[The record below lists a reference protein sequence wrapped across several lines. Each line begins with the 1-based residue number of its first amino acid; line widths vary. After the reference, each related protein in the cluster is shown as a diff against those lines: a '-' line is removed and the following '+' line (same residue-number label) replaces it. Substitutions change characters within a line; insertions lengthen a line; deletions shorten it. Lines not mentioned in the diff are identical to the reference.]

1 MAVFDLQVF
10 LQERLRAFDENMDVS
25 SGSPA
30 DVQII
35 QPVLRRLGTDPFTVD
50 LATFLSARLKQ
61 AFPEMSTEEGDA
73 LTDLLIKPSVLLMDP
88 FVREIFRIRNSQSFK
103 DPTTLTTDEA
113 DALGANLFSTREL
126 GDYSRGTGR
135 VYFAQP
141 RNVSVTPANF
151 FTSKGGLHYFPDGKQ
166 DITVDEMMLNI
177 DGSLYYFDISAIAE
191 QPGTAYNIGPNELSN
206 IANLEGTAKVANLR
220 RFSSG
225 NSAETAVDF
234 VDRTQQEL
242 TERSM
247 VTLRGIGARIPKAFP
262 EVTRLAV
269 VGFGDPEMQ
278 RDVLTGGGLGP
289 TLAGGLFGST
299 ILDGIGKSTT
309 KRFSVSDV
317 GVDFT
322 ALVDSTDPGSFVLT
336 VTQAYPGPPLI
347 RDLPIV
353 KVIDSQTVEV
363 EDQAFL
369 PFYSDRPWTLR
380 KKELTLSGIPGGL
393 LFPDTANGT
402 VVIPDGEVHVGG
414 LYDVSVRGSSFDSS
428 SLVLDSITD
437 ANPATSGIHL
447 IFVASDTVQLGD
459 LTLGNAPGDNY
470 AVGDDIYNA
479 LVNSQQYGYTLQI
492 LDGIAA
498 GDYRVTQVSQVTSS
512 HPTLQI
518 FPAPAVAPSGEM
530 RWRLVDVIDIDL
542 LEPKDTRVS
551 GENLQTLQNSDV
563 VTTTAAVDWAS
574 LGVSENDTL
583 RVLEGPDAFDYVV
596 KSLPSFDSA
605 KLDRALKNT
614 NVNLSYT
621 IFRANAAGG
630 LQLPLIRISQIEL
643 LDTVGQS
650 VGSIVPYAKAIDIQS
665 RAFENPGRGV
675 KYETT
680 RARLGIVSVAEPV
693 GGFLVG
699 DHNLSISM
707 PSGLYG
713 YPGLFTVTFLTGT
726 YGSPVSA
733 ADLVA
738 MINAQAALSIGHNVV
753 SAVLLHNQGH
763 NYVGL
768 VPLDHRM
775 GISGG
780 DSVLILF
787 GSDGP
792 YTVGDIRVDG
802 VVWTTIDPSI
812 SPNDLDVLQVLDGIQ
827 SGFYGHLNVSP
838 SSLAAD
844 GTGFAP
850 EFNRHIRIGA
860 RSLGSARCYFLG
872 PTSVEFGPQSVFT
885 VTLSDGAV
893 VRYIPDPTLD
903 SVRVPAYPS
912 TVFPSDG
919 SVAATDVIFNAGYGF
934 STESII
940 PGDFLDLL
948 YVPITGITSLPS
960 VIHGL
965 VGLTLVLSVDGG
977 ADQTITFGNNYL
989 ADVWA
994 VDRDAVGGVVSQINT
1009 AVGKVIASL
1018 NGLKHLVFIGDFSII
1033 ARGSGTANSIL
1044 GLGVSDQH
1052 NDSSNYQAGGR
1063 QITFVNGDVRN
1074 LDGSISGS
1082 VLVSPPFTATE
1093 TNVKWRIRRLSTQ
1106 RCSSTRMNA
1115 NTSKAGLYYFDVE
1128 LVSEG
1133 TGDLY
1138 NIDSNVQ
1145 MFSEGYRSDGYYL
1158 TTDDPDLT
1166 FSTAEKPRLHVSRSI
1181 LEVGVSDSPS
1191 NATQLSGQNLEVTY
1205 DRSTLT
1211 SDVQNFVLSE
1221 TERVVCSNPL
1231 SRHLVPHFVRF
1242 DLEYT
1247 GGSNADVVSGDI
1259 ATYIQKLYPSDFLES
1274 SDLVNKAY
1282 QRGAS
1287 SVVSPIDLIAVVHNY
1302 DRTVQAQ
1309 RSQNALNTGRLAAF
1323 LVDVINVNRRSG

>member
-10 LQERLRAFDENMDVS
+10 LQERLRSFDENMDVS

-61 AFPEMSTEEGDA
+61 AFPEMGTEEGDA

-177 DGSLYYFDISAIAE
+177 DGSLYYFDINAIAE

-225 NSAETAVDF
+225 NSAENAVDF

-247 VTLRGIGARIPKAFP
+247 VTLRGIGARIPRAFP

-299 ILDGIGKSTT
+299 VLDGIGKPTT

-322 ALVDSTDPGSFVLT
+322 ALVDSTDPGAFILT
-336 VTQAYPGPPLI
+336 VTQAYSGPPLI
-347 RDLPIV
+347 RDLPIA
-353 KVIDSQTVEV
+353 KVIDEQTVEV
-363 EDQAFL
+363 VDQVFL
-369 PFYSDRPWTLR
+369 PFYSNRPWTLR
-380 KKELTLSGIPGGL
+380 KRELTLSGIPGGL

-402 VVIPDGEVHVGG
+402 VAIPDGEVHVGG

-428 SLVLDSITD
+428 TLVLDSITD
-437 ANPATSGIHL
+437 ASPATEGIHL
-447 IFVASDTVQLGD
+447 SFVMPDVVMLAD

-470 AVGDDIYNA
+470 AVGDDIYEA
-479 LVNSQQYGYTLQI
+479 LVNAQQYGYTLQI

-498 GDYRVTQVSQVTSS
+498 GDYRVTQVSQVVSS

-518 FPAPAVAPSGEM
+518 SPAPSTAPSGEM

-574 LGVSENDTL
+574 LGVSENDTF
-583 RVLEGPDAFDYVV
+583 RILEGPDAADYLI
-596 KSLPSFDSA
+596 KALPSFDSA
-605 KLDRALKNT
+605 KLDRVLKNT
-614 NVNLSYT
+614 NIDLSYT
-621 IFRANAAGG
+621 IFRANSAGG
-630 LQLPLIRISQIEL
+630 VQLPLIRVSQIEL
-643 LDTVGQS
+643 LDTAGQP
-650 VGSIVPYAKAIDIQS
+650 VGSIVPYAKTIDVQS
-665 RAFENPGRGV
+665 RAFENPGHGV
-675 KYETT
+675 KFETT
-680 RARLGIVSVAEPV
+680 FARLGIVSVAEPV

-699 DHNLSISM
+699 ERSLFISF
-707 PSGLYG
+707 PSSPLG
-713 YPGLFTVTFLTGT
+713 YPSFINVFFATGVYSSPLTAQE
-726 YGSPVSA
+726 VV
-733 ADLVA
+733 D
-738 MINAQAALSIGHNVV
+738 MINAA
-753 SAVLLHNQGH
+753 AVLAIGANTVLAVLITNQGH

-768 VPLDHRM
+768 VPLDPLM
-775 GISGG
+775 NANNGSALA
-780 DSVLILF
+780 VLF
-787 GSDGP
+787 GAAEVFS
-792 YTVGDIRVDG
+792 VGDVRDLVDADW
-802 VVWTTIDPSI
+802 VVTLPAI
-812 SPNDLDVLQVLDGIQ
+812 STDNLDVLQVTDGVQ
-827 SGFYGHLNVSP
+827 SGFYGNLRVSTLGTALT
-838 SSLAAD
+838 SV

-850 EFNRHIRIGA
+850 EFNRHIKLGA
-860 RSLGSARCYFLG
+860 RSLGGARCYFLE

-885 VTLSDGAV
+885 ATLANGAV
-893 VRYIPDPTLD
+893 ARYFPDPTLD
-903 SVRVPAYPS
+903 TVRVPAYPS

-919 SVAATDVIFNAGYGF
+919 SVTAAGSLFTAAYNFA
-934 STESII
+934 TESIV
-940 PGDFLDLL
+940 PGDVLDLL
-948 YVPITGITSLPS
+948 YVPITGSSVLPS
-960 VIHGL
+960 VLHGL
-965 VGLTLVLSVDGG
+965 VGTTLVISMDGG
-977 ADQTITFGNNYL
+977 ADQTMMFGHIAAPSHSDVL
-989 ADVWA
+989 RTEVAD
-994 VDRDAVGGVVSQINT
+994 QINT
-1009 AVGKVIASL
+1009 AVGKVVASL
-1018 NGLKHLVFIGDFSII
+1018 TGSNHLEFVGDVSII
-1033 ARGSGTANSIL
+1033 VRGSGTANTAL
-1044 GLGVSDQH
+1044 GLGASDH
-1052 NDSSNYQAGGR
+1052 SNESLNNIPRGYLILVVNDGSVMVDSSTLFG
-1063 QITFVNGDVRN
+1063 T
-1074 LDGSISGS
+1074 
-1082 VLVSPPFTATE
+1082 TE
-1093 TNVKWRIRRLSTQ
+1093 SRVKWRIRRLSTQ
-1106 RCSSTRMNA
+1106 RCSSTQMNS
-1115 NTSKAGLYYFDVE
+1115 NTAKAGLYYFDVE

-1145 MFSEGYRSDGYYL
+1145 MFAEGYRSDGYYL
-1158 TTDDPDLT
+1158 TTDDSDLT
-1166 FSTAEKPRLHVSRSI
+1166 FSTVEKPRLHVSRSI

-1191 NATQLSGQNLEVTY
+1191 SATQLSGQNLEVTY

-1242 DLEYT
+1242 DFEYT
-1247 GGSNADVVSGDI
+1247 GGSSADVVSGDI